1 MFHAEDGENRCQ
13 KRRVPGQA
21 NVRRRDIIHTAQ
33 AVNPMLQPVLGNV
46 AVDEGV
52 GRDSG
57 KAENE
62 KKTKRDTRERRDEK
76 EPEMLAQQFAH
87 GGKYSRKLLAASS

>member
-46 AVDEGV
+46 AVDERV

-62 KKTKRDTRERRDEK
+62 KKTKQVTRERRDEK
-76 EPEMLAQQFAH
+76 KPEMFAQQFAH
-87 GGKYSRKLLAASS
+87 GGKYNRKASSR